1 MVDFPWRRGR
11 DELDEGGNQPGSTE
25 RAPDDDHE
33 DAIVVCR
40 FQDGTIA
47 VYDDRVVIERVSRS
61 RFDDRTFSYDE
72 ISGVD
77 HDVGITI
84 GYLQLELVGIEPD
97 TGGLFSDPINERTV
111 HFGRG
116 NRDCAAT
123 ARDAILERARG

>member
-1 MVDFPWRRGR
+1 MIDFPWGRRRDGTDEGR
-11 DELDEGGNQPGSTE
+11 DRSESAGRT
-25 RAPDDDHE
+25 PDGDHE
-33 DAIVVCR
+33 DAVVVCR

-97 TGGLFSDPINERTV
+97 TGGLLSDPVNERTV

-116 NRDCAAT
+116 ARDCAAA
-123 ARDAILERARG
+123 ARDAILKRARG